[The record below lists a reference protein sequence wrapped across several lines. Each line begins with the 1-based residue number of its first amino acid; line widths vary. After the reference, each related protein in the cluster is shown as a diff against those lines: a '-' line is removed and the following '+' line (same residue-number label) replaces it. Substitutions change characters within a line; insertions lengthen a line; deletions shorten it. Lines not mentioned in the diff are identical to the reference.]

1 MLFLTIVFVCKIK
14 LKQNVKKNVLFY
26 KDSRYYFL
34 KLYYLIFDILIDIHA
49 PAGIKQCTCKRGGGY
64 GI

>member
-1 MLFLTIVFVCKIK
+1 

-34 KLYYLIFDILIDIHA
+34 KLYYLIFDILIDIRA
-49 PAGIKQCTCKRGGGY
+49 PAGIKQCTCKNGGGY